1 MGIRTKE
8 LDRLIADYGKP
19 LGLVIGNAGGAYDP
33 ATGSTAPVA
42 PTTETFRGYIY
53 NSGKGLENSS
63 NTVHSHKS
71 CLMLG
76 GATATVPTDKHEI
89 SYLTNSSEI
98 MMVESIWAD
107 DNVVFYLI
115 HLVE

>member
-1 MGIRTKE
+1 MGIRTRE
-8 LDRLIADYGKP
+8 LDRLILDYGKP
-19 LGLVIGNAGGAYDP
+19 LGLVVGNAGGEYDP
-33 ATGSTAPVA
+33 ATGSTAPITPV
-42 PTTETFRGYIY
+42 TEPFRGYIY

-98 MMVESIWAD
+98 MMVESIWAED
-107 DNVVFYLI
+107 SVVFYLI